1 MIYRFSLFITGESY
15 IPITCK
21 ELQDNPLHIYSDW
34 TKDDT
39 YRQRGKSYRY
49 GYGGSHLLHDSI
61 YAITEEERAQII
73 GDILLFLERNTEI
86 QKRHEA
92 TDVELSA
99 TVYLEKS
106 ERFLLLTKNE
116 MEQLSRCGNISI
128 RLDILCLSKK
138 EFIDIQTDMIKERNL
153 INERL

>member
-1 MIYRFSLFITGESY
+1 M
-15 IPITCK
+15 
-21 ELQDNPLHIYSDW
+21 
-34 TKDDT
+34 
-39 YRQRGKSYRY
+39 
-49 GYGGSHLLHDSI
+49 HDSI

-73 GDILLFLERNTEI
+73 GDILLFLERNAEI